1 MSEGPTEK
9 PASERGSVARERER
23 LLERERAT
31 RAEAEKARQETRAI
45 LESISDGFFALDR
58 ERRFVYVNREAERF
72 WGKPREELLGKDIR
86 RVFPQ
91 AVGTEG
97 YRAIDRAAKEG
108 VATEFEAASSV
119 VPGAWVGGR
128 AYPSA
133 EGLSVYFRDV
143 SERKRAEEAL
153 RESEEFVRQ
162 LLRNFPNGSVNV
174 FDRDLRYLL
183 AEGRGLEEEGLSPE
197 MLVGKTLEEL
207 FPKESADFVRPY
219 YERAFAGEDVEFEL
233 PLGDRVY
240 SIHAA
245 PLREEGGEVRTII
258 AVAQD
263 VTGRK
268 RAEDELR
275 ESREALGKSEEF
287 HRFAAEAG
295 RIGTWDLDLRT
306 EECLISPKMADLM
319 GFSPD
324 QTTVPGAQWREAI
337 VPDDRTSMASALA
350 ASIESGA
357 PFDLEFRI
365 ALKDGTERWLYS
377 RGGAT
382 RDASGKAL
390 RVHGASIDV
399 TERKRTE
406 EELRESEERLRRAIG
421 IETVGVIIFKADG
434 SITDSNDAF
443 LRMSGYSRGDLEQGK
458 VRWDVMTPP
467 EWMAHSL
474 KAIEE
479 FESTGR
485 TEPYEKEYVRK
496 DGSRWWGLFAATRLD
511 DEEGV
516 EFIIDITEGKRAE
529 EALRESEERFRTLME
544 QSPLAIHVF
553 APDGTS
559 LRYNEA
565 WKELWDLEE
574 SSASPNIFD
583 EERVRAA
590 GLVPYLE
597 KGAAGSEEVTDPL
610 LYDPAPT
617 RGRGEPR
624 WLRAFVYPVRDRSG
638 RVFEVALMLEDVTE
652 RERAQEERER
662 LLAREWKARAEA
674 EERKRISRELHDRVA
689 HAMGVAH
696 QSLELHEAL
705 KHSDPE
711 AARAKMSLAKES
723 TIEAMNL
730 TRDLAQELRG
740 AEVKGSLSAA
750 LSGLIEAAVPPG
762 VERAVSVEGDE
773 AIVPPYVREQLF
785 VILREGVR
793 NAVSHSEA
801 GRIDVGVRVCSEE
814 VVGYVEDDGRG
825 FAEEEGATR
834 GGVRSMRER
843 AGLVGGTFRSASG
856 SGVGTA
862 IRVTIPLKG
871 GSDNGT

>member
-9 PASERGSVARERER
+9 RASERGSVAREREQ
-23 LLERERAT
+23 LLESERAA
-31 RAEAEKARQETRAI
+31 RAEAEKARQRTVAI

-86 RVFPQ
+86 EVFPQ

-97 YRAIDRAAKEG
+97 YQAIDRAANEG
-108 VATEFEAASSV
+108 VTTEFEAASSV

-197 MLVGKTLEEL
+197 VLVGKTLDEL
-207 FPKESADFVRPY
+207 FPKESADFVKPY
-219 YERAFAGEDVEFEL
+219 YRRAFAGEDVEFEL
-233 PLGDRVY
+233 PLGGRVY

-245 PLREEGGEVRTII
+245 PLREEDGEVRTII

-263 VTGRK
+263 VTERK

-287 HRFAAEAG
+287 HRFAVEAG

-324 QTTVPGAQWREAI
+324 QTTVPGARWRESI
-337 VPDDRTSMASALA
+337 VPDDRASMASALA

-365 ALKDGTERWLYS
+365 ALKEGKQRWLYS
-377 RGGAT
+377 RGGVS

-390 RVHGASIDV
+390 RVQGASIDV
-399 TERKRTE
+399 TERKRAE

-421 IETVGVIIFKADG
+421 IETVGVIFFKADG

-443 LRMSGYSRGDLEQGK
+443 LRMSGYSREDLVEGL

-467 EWMAHSL
+467 EWMPHSL

-485 TEPYEKEYVRK
+485 TKPYEKEYVRK
-496 DGSRWWGLFAATRLD
+496 DGSRWWALFAATRLD

-516 EFIIDITEGKRAE
+516 EFVIDITEGKRAE

-574 SSASPNIFD
+574 RPAAPNIFD

-617 RGRGEPR
+617 RGEPR
-624 WLRAFVYPVRDRSG
+624 WLRAFVYPVRDCSG
-638 RVFEVALMLEDVTE
+638 RVFEVALMLEDVTQ
-652 RERAQEERER
+652 RKRAQEEHER

-696 QSLELHEAL
+696 QSLELHDAL

-711 AARAKMSLAKES
+711 AASAKMSLAKQS

-740 AEVKGSLSAA
+740 AEVRGSLSAA

-762 VERAVSVEGDE
+762 VERAVCVEGDE
-773 AIVPPYVREQLF
+773 ALVPPHAREQLF

-801 GRIDVGVRVCSEE
+801 GRIYVGVNVSPAE
-814 VVGYVEDDGRG
+814 VVGRVEDDGRG
-825 FAEEEGATR
+825 FAGEEGANR

-843 AGLVGGTFRSASG
+843 AELVGGTFRSASG
-856 SGVGTA
+856 SGVGTS
-862 IRVTIPLKG
+862 IRVTIPLKV
-871 GSDNGT
+871 SLDNAT